1 MAELYTVPPSKQKC
15 VENIDENIEAVVY
28 DTGDEFASDD
38 SPETLCSVVPDI
50 IAAGEEIEDNDSDQ
64 ISTTL

>member
-1 MAELYTVPPSKQKC
+1 MAELFTVPPSKQKC
-15 VENIDENIEAVVY
+15 FENIDEHIEAVVY

-38 SPETLCSVVPDI
+38 SPVSWCLDVPDI
-50 IAAGEEIEDNDSDQ
+50 IAAGEKIENNDSDQ